1 MVFLVESIEVGD
13 LVLWWATRGPHML
26 ISFLRPDRDLP
37 GWTPG
42 STPDSQV
49 IEGLSCRNAESPHL
63 SNWTVSC
70 RNARMNQAQCIK
82 QCGRE
87 LAHAL
92 HSVLAAEGEQQA
104 QRRRLGVELA
114 AQRTLVCEVVR
125 DDRSETV
132 VHDRASSP
140 SPSAT
145 SRKASTAT

>member
-63 SNWTVSC
+63 SNRTVSC
-70 RNARMNQAQCIK
+70 RNARMNQAHCAA
-82 QCGRE
+82 GRLHR
-87 LAHAL
+87 LARGGRPTRLRRGPRAGAL
-92 HSVLAAEGEQQA
+92 PRPARPV
-104 QRRRLGVELA
+104 
-114 AQRTLVCEVVR
+114 
-125 DDRSETV
+125 
-132 VHDRASSP
+132 
-140 SPSAT
+140 
-145 SRKASTAT
+145 

>member
-63 SNWTVSC
+63 SNRTVSC
-70 RNARMNQAQCIK
+70 RNARMNQAQSLRPPRPPRLPRPGSWLGG
-82 QCGRE
+82 GR
-87 LAHAL
+87 
-92 HSVLAAEGEQQA
+92 G
-104 QRRRLGVELA
+104 
-114 AQRTLVCEVVR
+114 
-125 DDRSETV
+125 
-132 VHDRASSP
+132 
-140 SPSAT
+140 
-145 SRKASTAT
+145 